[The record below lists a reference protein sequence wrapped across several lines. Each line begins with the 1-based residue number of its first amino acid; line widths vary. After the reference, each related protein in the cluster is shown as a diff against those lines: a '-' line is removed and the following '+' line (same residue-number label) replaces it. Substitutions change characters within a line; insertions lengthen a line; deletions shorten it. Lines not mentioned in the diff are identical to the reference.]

1 MRIVERLEEIVGREN
16 VISEYE
22 DLFTYSIDAAPGKFV
37 VPEAV
42 VKVHERDEV
51 SEILKLCN
59 ETRTPVVCRG
69 AGSSITGAP
78 TPVEGGIV
86 LDFTEMNRIKEVEE
100 KKMCVTVEPG
110 VVYSQL
116 NEFLSEFNLFFPPD
130 PGSADVCTIGG
141 MVSNNAS
148 GMRAVKYGT
157 TENYVRV
164 LEVVLPGG
172 RVFRIGKKVV
182 KSSTGYDLR
191 KLFVGSEGTLGA
203 ITEVTL
209 SLRPLPKHRRTFF
222 AYFDDVGKAG
232 RTVTEIILSGVTP
245 AAMEFLDDVILE
257 TIVRSGKKELKITES
272 ALLIEYDGFFEENVK
287 RECDVAVE
295 ICRRNGAEII
305 YAESD
310 EEREKIWEI
319 RRMAYPLLV
328 QRCVSPITGDVIVPI
343 ECFEEAIVSFKKMA
357 EDMDVPTSFLGHS
370 GDGNIH
376 PIILADERD
385 EELWRR
391 ALKLNEMIIKRA
403 VSLGGSITAEHG
415 VGYDKNKFL
424 KLEWGESAEIYRKI
438 KRILDPNNIMNPGKM
453 VA

>member
-1 MRIVERLEEIVGREN
+1 MDIVERLIDFVGEEN
-16 VISEYE
+16 VICDYE
-22 DLFTYSIDAAPGKFV
+22 DLFAYSIDAAPGKFV

-42 VKVHERDEV
+42 VKVHRTEEV
-51 SEILKLCN
+51 SEILKFCD

-86 LDFTEMNRIKEVEE
+86 IDFTEMKKIKRLE
-100 KKMCVTVEPG
+100 KGKMCVTVEPG
-110 VVYSQL
+110 VVYSHL
-116 NEFLSEFNLFFPPD
+116 NSFLSKYGLFFPPD

-157 TENYVRV
+157 TENYVKA

-172 RVFRIGKKVV
+172 KIFRIGKKVV
-182 KSSTGYDLR
+182 KSAAGYDLR

-203 ITEVTL
+203 VTEVTL
-209 SLRPLPKHRRTFF
+209 SLRPLPPHHRTFF
-222 AYFDDVGKAG
+222 AYFDDLGRAGKS
-232 RTVTEIILSGVTP
+232 VVEIILSGVTP

-257 TIVRSGKKELKITES
+257 TIVRSGKKELRVTEA
-272 ALLIEYDGFFEENVK
+272 ALLIEYDGFFEESVRK
-287 RECDVAVE
+287 ESEVAME

-305 YAESD
+305 YAENE
-310 EEREKIWEI
+310 EEREEIWKI

-328 QRCVSPITGDVIVPI
+328 QRCVSPITGDVVVPI
-343 ECFEEAIVSFKKMA
+343 ENFQKAVLSFRKMA
-357 EDMDVPTSFLGHS
+357 DEMNVPMSLLGHS

-385 EELWRR
+385 GDLWRR
-391 ALKLNEMIIKRA
+391 AQKLNEMIIREA
-403 VSLGGSITAEHG
+403 LALGGSITAEHG

-424 KLEWGESAEIYRKI
+424 PLEWGGAAEIYRKI
-438 KRILDPNNIMNPGKM
+438 KRVLDPNNIMNPGKM
-453 VA
+453 MV